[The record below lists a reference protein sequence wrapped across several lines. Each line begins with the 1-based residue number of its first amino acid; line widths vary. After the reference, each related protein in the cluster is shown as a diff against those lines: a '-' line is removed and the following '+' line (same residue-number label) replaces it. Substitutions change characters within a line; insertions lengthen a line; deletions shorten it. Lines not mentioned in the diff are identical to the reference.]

1 MLGKLSI
8 YLFLLLIIPD
18 IYIYK
23 LYITRSTGGSPFG
36 WLWFLPSVFLVFTL
50 VWILLSSRDAL
61 AIQSLIGT
69 FTIAYMTIVL
79 PKTIFMVCSLLDL
92 PLKYLLKWQIQPF
105 SWLGVVLG
113 ACMMIMVLY
122 GAIWGKTRFDVKQV
136 TFTSPNLPAAFDG
149 YRIAQISDIHTGSWN
164 GDRAALQKA
173 VDQINAQQT
182 DLIVFTGDIVNT
194 KATELEPFENI
205 LAQLKAP
212 DGVFSILGN
221 HDYGPYHNWPT
232 TETRDQNIRDIQDK
246 QAAMGWQL
254 LNNDHVILKRAADSI
269 ALIGVENNGEP
280 PFSQYSDLPKSH
292 ERLGTMHV
300 QTIVKP
306 QSHALAPGSTRHGHR
321 PHAGRPH
328 TRHAICRRTTFP
340 VPVHVSG
347 MEWALH
353 GRQTRFVRQRRV
365 GIYRTD
371 APAFRCMAGDHGHH
385 AETIENGGLK
395 MKIQ

>member
-1 MLGKLSI
+1 
-8 YLFLLLIIPD
+8 
-18 IYIYK
+18 
-23 LYITRSTGGSPFG
+23 
-36 WLWFLPSVFLVFTL
+36 
-50 VWILLSSRDAL
+50 
-61 AIQSLIGT
+61 
-69 FTIAYMTIVL
+69 MTIVL

-136 TFTSPNLPAAFDG
+136 TFTSPNLPTAFDG

-173 VDQINAQQT
+173 VDRINAQQT

-232 TETRDQNIRDIQDK
+232 TEARDQNYRDIQR
-246 QAAMGWQL
+246 QAG
-254 LNNDHVILKRAADSI
+254 
-269 ALIGVENNGEP
+269 
-280 PFSQYSDLPKSH
+280 
-292 ERLGTMHV
+292 
-300 QTIVKP
+300 
-306 QSHALAPGSTRHGHR
+306 RHGL
-321 PHAGRPH
+321 
-328 TRHAICRRTTFP
+328 AIIK
-340 VPVHVSG
+340 
-347 MEWALH
+347 
-353 GRQTRFVRQRRV
+353 Q
-365 GIYRTD
+365 
-371 APAFRCMAGDHGHH
+371 
-385 AETIENGGLK
+385 
-395 MKIQ
+395 

>member
-23 LYITRSTGGSPFG
+23 LYITKSTGGSPFG
-36 WLWFLPSVFLVFTL
+36 WLWFLPSVILVFTL
-50 VWILLSSRDAL
+50 VWILLSSKDAL
-61 AIQSLIGT
+61 AIQGLIGT
-69 FTIAYMTIVL
+69 FTIAYMAIVL

-105 SWLGVVLG
+105 SWLGIVLG

-136 TFTSPNLPAAFDG
+136 TFASPDLPAAFDG

-173 VDQINAQQT
+173 VDRINAQQT

-232 TETRDQNIRDIQDK
+232 TEARDQNIRDIQDK
-246 QAAMGWQL
+246 QAVMGWQL

-280 PFSQYSDLPKSH
+280 PFSQYSDLPKAMKGTEQCAFKLLLSH
-292 ERLGTMHV
+292 NPTHWRREVLDTDIDLMLAGHT
-300 QTIVKP
+300 
-306 QSHALAPGSTRHGHR
+306 HAMQMTLFGRSLASLKYPEW
-321 PHAGRPH
+321 
-328 TRHAICRRTTFP
+328 
-340 VPVHVSG
+340 SG
-347 MEWALH
+347 MYREGSRALYVNI
-353 GRQTRFVRQRRV
+353 GIGYV
-365 GIYRTD
+365 GPSASVPGPRLLSS
-371 APAFRCMAGDHGHH
+371 R
-385 AETIENGGLK
+385 
-395 MKIQ
+395 

>member
-36 WLWFLPSVFLVFTL
+36 WLWFLPSVLLVFTL

-173 VDQINAQQT
+173 VDRINAQQT

-254 LNNDHVILKRAADSI
+254 LNNNHVILKRAADSI

-280 PFSQYSDLPKSH
+280 PFSQYSDLPKAMKGSEQCTFKLLLSH
-292 ERLGTMHV
+292 NPTHWRREVLDTDIDLMLAGHTHAMQFAIGRLSPSRFMY
-300 QTIVKP
+300 P
-306 QSHALAPGSTRHGHR
+306 EW
-321 PHAGRPH
+321 
-328 TRHAICRRTTFP
+328 
-340 VPVHVSG
+340 SG
-347 MEWALH
+347 LYMEGKQGLYVNV
-353 GRQTRFVRQRRV
+353 GLGYIGLMPLRFGAWPEITVITLKQ
-365 GIYRTD
+365 
-371 APAFRCMAGDHGHH
+371 
-385 AETIENGGLK
+385 LK
-395 MKIQ
+395 MED